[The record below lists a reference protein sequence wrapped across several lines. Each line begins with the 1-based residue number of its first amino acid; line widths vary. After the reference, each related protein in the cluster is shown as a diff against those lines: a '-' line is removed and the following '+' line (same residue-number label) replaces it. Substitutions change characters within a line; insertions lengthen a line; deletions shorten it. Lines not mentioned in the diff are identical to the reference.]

1 MLKKDFNEFYSTQD
15 FANAIGVH
23 KNTVIRWDKE
33 GRLPPHH
40 KDRNGFRYYTQ
51 AQVDAFLKGGL

>member
-1 MLKKDFNEFYSTQD
+1 MLKKEFNDFYSTQE

-33 GRLPPHH
+33 GRLVANH
-40 KDRNGFRYYTQ
+40 KDKHGYRYYTQ
-51 AQVDAFLKGGL
+51 EQVDSFNKGGM